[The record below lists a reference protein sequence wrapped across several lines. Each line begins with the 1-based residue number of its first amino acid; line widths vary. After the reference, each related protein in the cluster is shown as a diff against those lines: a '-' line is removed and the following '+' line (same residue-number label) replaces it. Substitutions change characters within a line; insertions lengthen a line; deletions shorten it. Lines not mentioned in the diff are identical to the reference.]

1 MSYLRL
7 RLVISAVTSE
17 SGTMDDK
24 TKQYI
29 LKDLAA
35 GMFPD
40 SPDQQVQAANCLR
53 TKCAMAVSK
62 VGVVRGG
69 SAHF

>member
-1 MSYLRL
+1 
-7 RLVISAVTSE
+7 
-17 SGTMDDK
+17 MDDK

-62 VGVVRGG
+62 VGVVRCG